1 MGFWVFGCAGCDE
14 GRHSPVVLL
23 FHGQVCF
30 MGNMRKKHLKSGT
43 TKASAILVSFVIHA
57 VLAVV
62 ALFFVAVSVV
72 VKGETEFVA
81 KPVERPNMQLRKL
94 QVPVNVKSTPR
105 PKLRRQIVA
114 APKINHSIAI
124 QLPEIVGVAGGIGS
138 GRSGL
143 GGGAS
148 LGFTMPEIEFF
159 GVKSQGERL
168 FFVLDA
174 SDHMMVDEIGG
185 VRSYEII
192 KAELIRILRELN
204 SVVLFNVAVYEDY
217 SAKMIFPQMVPASSE
232 NVDQAVEWLEP
243 LNSFTTDRST
253 QQQYGAKTTGQGG
266 SGISQGAQV
275 EPLKGGVSH
284 WATPAMESM
293 RERAESVFILSSG
306 WGFIAYK
313 TGDASGWGQSEENR
327 FQKKLAEAKTK
338 LVEENER
345 RKNKGEP
352 PRIIPSV
359 NYERN
364 LVHAYFPDE
373 PVPPYDQ
380 YEQYSTRDL
389 LAAFLNT
396 RTVAEKGSS
405 RMPKLRKKKAGT
417 DFAINVIHF
426 SKVGSEKEQRFMELT
441 SLSGGEY
448 RMIEGLESV
457 ESYVK

>member
-1 MGFWVFGCAGCDE
+1 MHPA
-14 GRHSPVVLL
+14 
-23 FHGQVCF
+23 
-30 MGNMRKKHLKSGT
+30 
-43 TKASAILVSFVIHA
+43 
-57 VLAVV
+57 
-62 ALFFVAVSVV
+62 
-72 VKGETEFVA
+72 
-81 KPVERPNMQLRKL
+81 
-94 QVPVNVKSTPR
+94 
-105 PKLRRQIVA
+105 
-114 APKINHSIAI
+114 
-124 QLPEIVGVAGGIGS
+124 
-138 GRSGL
+138 
-143 GGGAS
+143 GAS
-148 LGFTMPEIEFF
+148 P
-159 GVKSQGERL
+159 K
-168 FFVLDA
+168 
-174 SDHMMVDEIGG
+174 
-185 VRSYEII
+185 
-192 KAELIRILRELN
+192 K
-204 SVVLFNVAVYEDY
+204 
-217 SAKMIFPQMVPASSE
+217 
-232 NVDQAVEWLEP
+232 
-243 LNSFTTDRST
+243 
-253 QQQYGAKTTGQGG
+253 
-266 SGISQGAQV
+266 
-275 EPLKGGVSH
+275 
-284 WATPAMESM
+284 
-293 RERAESVFILSSG
+293 
-306 WGFIAYK
+306 
-313 TGDASGWGQSEENR
+313 NR

-338 LVEENER
+338 LAEENER

>member
-1 MGFWVFGCAGCDE
+1 
-14 GRHSPVVLL
+14 
-23 FHGQVCF
+23 

-204 SVVLFNVAVYEDY
+204 SVVLFNVAVYEDLFCQND
-217 SAKMIFPQMVPASSE
+217 FPA
-232 NVDQAVEWLEP
+232 D
-243 LNSFTTDRST
+243 
-253 QQQYGAKTTGQGG
+253 G
-266 SGISQGAQV
+266 SGKFRKRGS
-275 EPLKGGVSH
+275 GGRV
-284 WATPAMESM
+284 
-293 RERAESVFILSSG
+293 
-306 WGFIAYK
+306 
-313 TGDASGWGQSEENR
+313 
-327 FQKKLAEAKTK
+327 
-338 LVEENER
+338 
-345 RKNKGEP
+345 
-352 PRIIPSV
+352 
-359 NYERN
+359 
-364 LVHAYFPDE
+364 
-373 PVPPYDQ
+373 
-380 YEQYSTRDL
+380 
-389 LAAFLNT
+389 
-396 RTVAEKGSS
+396 
-405 RMPKLRKKKAGT
+405 AGT
-417 DFAINVIHF
+417 AEFVYNGSQYAAAIWGKDDRAGRLRN
-426 SKVGSEKEQRFMELT
+426 Q
-441 SLSGGEY
+441 SGRSG
-448 RMIEGLESV
+448 
-457 ESYVK
+457 